1 MEVGGEKTC
10 FGGETDHWC
19 FGTEGNLFLER
30 GEREEYTGES
40 QMKTYLQSNWE
51 NKRLI
56 LRSICNQQ
64 VAKIRVLE
72 FCGLAGMEL

>member
-1 MEVGGEKTC
+1 MEKLITGVLELRATC
-10 FGGETDHWC
+10 SW
-19 FGTEGNLFLER
+19 R

-56 LRSICNQQ
+56 LMSICTSSLQKLECWGS
-64 VAKIRVLE
+64 VAWLVWSSEGAAVLQ
-72 FCGLAGMEL
+72 